1 MKSKKNKGKKHK
13 KQKEQSMTLTGHL
26 RELRNRL
33 VVCIICLVI
42 SSLAGLHF
50 APKLVE
56 MLTDIG
62 KGYGYTYVFIAPQ
75 ELLMQYFSIALL
87 AGVCITFP
95 MILYQIWAFVQPGL
109 QKNENFLFLCAMF
122 FGLLC
127 FIAGIVFAYKIML
140 PFMLHFLIGISAGSD
155 IAASISVQN
164 YITFLLTIFMIFGI
178 VFELPVISVLLTQ
191 MGLLKV
197 DWMKKGRRVIIIAIF
212 LVAAL
217 ITPPDIVSQ
226 IMVAV
231 PMIGL
236 YELSIII
243 CSILMKFRKKERLK
257 REDETD

>member
-1 MKSKKNKGKKHK
+1 MKSKKTKGKKTK
-13 KQKEQSMTLTGHL
+13 RQEEQSMTLTGHL

-33 VVCIICLVI
+33 VICIVCLVG
-42 SSLAGLHF
+42 SSLVGLHY
-50 APKLVE
+50 APQLVD

-62 KGYGYTYVFIAPQ
+62 KDYGYTYVFIAPQ

-95 MILYQIWAFVQPGL
+95 VILYHIWAFVQPGL
-109 QKNENFLFLCAMF
+109 QKHENALFLSAIF

-140 PFMLHFLIGISAGSD
+140 PFMLHFLIGISAGSE
-155 IAASISVQN
+155 ITASISVQN

-191 MGLLKV
+191 MRLLKV
-197 DWMKKGRRVIIIAIF
+197 EWMKKGRRVIIIVIF
-212 LVAAL
+212 IVAAL

-226 IMVAV
+226 IMVGI
-231 PMIGL
+231 PMVGL
-236 YELSIII
+236 YEISIVI
-243 CSILMKFRKKERLK
+243 CSILMKFRKKEAEE
-257 REDETD
+257 EDEEQ

>member
-1 MKSKKNKGKKHK
+1 MKKEKTKAK
-13 KQKEQSMTLTGHL
+13 KQKEESMTLTGHL

-33 VVCIICLVI
+33 VVCIVCLVV
-42 SSLAGLHF
+42 SSLAGLNF
-50 APKLVE
+50 APQLVE
-56 MLTDIG
+56 ALTDIG
-62 KGYGYTYVFIAPQ
+62 KAYGYSYVFIAPQ

-95 MILYQIWAFVQPGL
+95 VILYHVWAFVQPGL
-109 QKNENFLFLCAMF
+109 QKNENALFLSAIF

-127 FIAGIVFAYKIML
+127 FAAGIIFAYKIML
-140 PFMLHFLIGISAGSD
+140 PFMLHFLIGVSAGSE
-155 IAASISVQN
+155 ITAAISVQN
-164 YITFLLTIFMIFGI
+164 YITFILTIFMIFGI

-197 DWMKKGRRVIIIAIF
+197 EWMKKGRKVIIIVIF

-226 IMVAV
+226 IMVAI
-231 PMIGL
+231 PMVGL

-243 CSILMKFRKKERLK
+243 CGILMKFRKKFS
-257 REDETD
+257 D

>member
-1 MKSKKNKGKKHK
+1 MKKEKTRDK
-13 KQKEQSMTLTGHL
+13 KQKEESMTLTGHL

-33 VVCIICLVI
+33 VVCVVCLVASFLI
-42 SSLAGLHF
+42 GLHF
-50 APKLVE
+50 APELVE
-56 MLTDIG
+56 ALTDIG
-62 KGYGYTYVFIAPQ
+62 KAYGYSYVFIAPQ

-95 MILYQIWAFVQPGL
+95 VILYHIWAFVQPGL
-109 QKNENFLFLCAMF
+109 QKNENVLFLAAIF

-127 FIAGIVFAYKIML
+127 FVAGIIFAYKIML
-140 PFMLHFLIGISAGSD
+140 PFMLHFLMGISVGSE
-155 IAASISVQN
+155 ITAAISVQN
-164 YITFLLTIFMIFGI
+164 YITFILTIFMIFGI

-191 MGLLKV
+191 MRLLKV
-197 DWMKKGRRVIIIAIF
+197 EWMKKGRKVIIIVIF

-226 IMVAV
+226 IMVAI

-243 CSILMKFRKKERLK
+243 CGILMKFRRRKDMKSGE
-257 REDETD
+257 EE